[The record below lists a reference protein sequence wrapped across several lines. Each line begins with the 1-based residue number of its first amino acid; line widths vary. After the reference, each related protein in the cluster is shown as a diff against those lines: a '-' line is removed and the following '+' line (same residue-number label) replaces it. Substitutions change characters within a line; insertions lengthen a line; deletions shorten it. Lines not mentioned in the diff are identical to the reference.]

1 MGKFSCNVCLKSRDQ
16 RQNID
21 ADFYVVDGNNP
32 SLLGK
37 NTAVELGVL
46 KLGINVILENVN
58 DEYKD
63 LFQGVGKLKNF
74 KLKLHIDSGVEPVAQ
89 QMYRIPFTL
98 RDKVDKKLQELESQR
113 YY

>member
-16 RQNID
+16 RQNSD

-37 NTAVELGVL
+37 NTAVDLGVL

-89 QMYRIPFTL
+89 QLYIIPFTL